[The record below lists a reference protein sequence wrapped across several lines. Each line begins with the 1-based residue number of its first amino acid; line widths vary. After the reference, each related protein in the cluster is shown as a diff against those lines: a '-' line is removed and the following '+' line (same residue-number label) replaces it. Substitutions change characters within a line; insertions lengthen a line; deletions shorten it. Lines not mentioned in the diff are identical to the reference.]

1 MFCQHICHL
10 TGFYAHLCVKIIPL
24 DHFYANIDDI
34 ISNFEYW
41 EEKMVYN
48 SIFGGARKWGLN
60 CDLWIFL
67 VLWTRAL
74 LGLQIDSLGRYLGC
88 FDIPFVSEL
97 PGWCGERTWKIHKE
111 YQKFGIFKIHVTRL
125 VCGKIAPQHY
135 VSSHSGLDLLCHVVN
150 LELVLCCGIKKKM
163 RFGKKNR
170 YLVKSLYFG
179 PNPLVNEVILRFSA
193 FRSYFFV

>member
-60 CDLWIFL
+60 YELWIFQ
-67 VLWTRAL
+67 VLWTEHFWGFKLIAWADIRVVLIFYSFQSFRVDVERVIEKFTQKTEIWNIQNSCHPTCLWENSSPAL
-74 LGLQIDSLGRYLGC
+74 CVITFRKVLI
-88 FDIPFVSEL
+88 
-97 PGWCGERTWKIHKE
+97 
-111 YQKFGIFKIHVTRL
+111 
-125 VCGKIAPQHY
+125 
-135 VSSHSGLDLLCHVVN
+135 SSV
-150 LELVLCCGIKKKM
+150 M
-163 RFGKKNR
+163 
-170 YLVKSLYFG
+170 
-179 PNPLVNEVILRFSA
+179 
-193 FRSYFFV
+193 